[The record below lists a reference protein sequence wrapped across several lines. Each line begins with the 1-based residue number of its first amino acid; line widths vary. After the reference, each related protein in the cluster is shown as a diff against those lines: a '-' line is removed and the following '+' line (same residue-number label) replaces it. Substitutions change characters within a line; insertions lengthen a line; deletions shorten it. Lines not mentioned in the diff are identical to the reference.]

1 MATTVSA
8 KTLKVTITEQMQLA
22 GNDQYT
28 QNITHIADINE
39 FSQRIVTVPSSSEV
53 GLLAFATSSYQMNA
67 GTYIQSDVKYIRITN
82 LDDTN
87 FVDLRVLNTGGD
99 YYEVKLDAGKSFFLG
114 NTRLQT
120 PSIEDYVDPEDYVT
134 YGYVDTL
141 ISDVVNADEIKGRAD
156 TANVDVEYLV
166 AST

>member
-1 MATTVSA
+1 MATTVAA
-8 KTLKVTITEQMQLA
+8 KTLKVTINEQIQLA

-28 QNITHIADINE
+28 QTVTHISSINE
-39 FSQRIVTVPSSSEV
+39 LSNRIVAIPSSSEV
-53 GLLAFATSSYQMNA
+53 GLLAFATSSYAMNA
-67 GTYIQSDVKYIRITN
+67 GTYIQDDVKYIRVTN

-87 FVDLRVLNTGGD
+87 FVDLRVLNTNGD
-99 YYEVKLDAGKSFFLG
+99 SYEVKLDAGKSFMLG
-114 NTRLQT
+114 NTRLNT
-120 PSIEDYVDPEDYVT
+120 PSQEDYVDDRYVV

-141 ISDVVNADEIKGRAD
+141 ISDAVNADEIRARAN